1 MGREFYICRKIGG
14 ALVLIRMR
22 QVCKH
27 ADKVGMSLNT
37 CKTINAKTQSE
48 RVAEGDAIL
57 ASIFMTE
64 AVAA

>member
-1 MGREFYICRKIGG
+1 MQTFGSV
-14 ALVLIRMR
+14 VLENSK
-22 QVCKH
+22 Q
-27 ADKVGMSLNT
+27 
-37 CKTINAKTQSE
+37 INAKTQSE